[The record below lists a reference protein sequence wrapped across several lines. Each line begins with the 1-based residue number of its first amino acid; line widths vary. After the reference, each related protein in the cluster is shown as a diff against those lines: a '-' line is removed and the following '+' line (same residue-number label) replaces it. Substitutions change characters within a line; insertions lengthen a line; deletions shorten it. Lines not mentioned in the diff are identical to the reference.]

1 MSIEG
6 REAGHDMPTTARERR
21 IQELEREFDSDP
33 MNQDWRASPIRTAAE
48 NRQLALQAFI
58 RKRLA
63 TEGLDLASK
72 GTDEGDPPS
81 GRGESTRPDSSTS
94 EVPSEGK
101 GDWAEAPTGAKR
113 EKLNDIPYD
122 QVPFFE
128 IAEAYKRVAEH
139 GVEKYGTWN
148 WSQGLP
154 RRQVLSSLLR
164 HTWAYL
170 RGEDKDPGSGLCHGD
185 HIIWNAATLVHH
197 IHWDIMDDR
206 RPEPLRGYKQTP
218 IIDKDKFG

>member
-6 REAGHDMPTTARERR
+6 REAGHYMPTTARERR

-33 MNQDWRASPIRTAAE
+33 LNHDWKASPIRTAAE
-48 NRQLALQAFI
+48 NKQMALQAFI

-63 TEGLDLASK
+63 TEELSEAS
-72 GTDEGDPPS
+72 S
-81 GRGESTRPDSSTS
+81 ES
-94 EVPSEGK
+94 K

-139 GVEKYGTWN
+139 GAKKYSTWN

-164 HTWAYL
+164 HVWAYL
-170 RGEDKDPGSGLCHGD
+170 RGEDKDPSSGLCHGD

-197 IHWDIMDDR
+197 IHWGIMDDR
-206 RPEPLRGYKQTP
+206 RPEPSREYK
-218 IIDKDKFG
+218 K